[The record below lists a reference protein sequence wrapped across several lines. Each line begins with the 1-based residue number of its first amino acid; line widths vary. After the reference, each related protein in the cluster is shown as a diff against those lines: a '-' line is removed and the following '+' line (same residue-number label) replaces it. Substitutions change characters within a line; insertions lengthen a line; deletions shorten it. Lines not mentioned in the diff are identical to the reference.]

1 MSLLSELELLS
12 REFTMTHLSVYSRF
26 IGVDIASKKIDIYD
40 SKTKSI
46 VLRSILFEYTTLQ
59 KDVE

>member
-12 REFTMTHLSVYSRF
+12 REFTMNHLSAYSRF

-46 VLRSILFEYTTLQ
+46 VLWSILFKYATLQ
-59 KDVE
+59 EDVE